1 VFLLQRTEED
11 VRQEPAKNAES
22 MFSWELRKK
31 RFTNILP
38 RAAVAHIVQIR
49 EIRDELSRAK
59 ATIAAKER
67 ELLLKTEELKVMSD
81 EIVRLVKENQ
91 EYHKLLQQ
99 APARV
104 NEFCA

>member
-1 VFLLQRTEED
+1 
-11 VRQEPAKNAES
+11 
-22 MFSWELRKK
+22 
-31 RFTNILP
+31 
-38 RAAVAHIVQIR
+38 
-49 EIRDELSRAK
+49 
-59 ATIAAKER
+59 
-67 ELLLKTEELKVMSD
+67 LLLKTEELKVMSD

>member
-22 MFSWELRKK
+22 MFSWGLRTKC
-31 RFTNILP
+31 FTDILP
-38 RAAVAHIVQIR
+38 RAAVAHI
-49 EIRDELSRAK
+49 RDEQSRAK

-104 NEFCA
+104 NEFCT